1 MPSQFIQSAILTITL
16 FQHAFGGVRVFK
28 NAIYSGV
35 VTGNVIV
42 DELYIC
48 KNALQIKLLSSNAFI
63 SKKISDYEYSCQ
75 FLRIIGHPKDA
86 AKGQQGNTIHVRHR
100 NKSCSPK
107 DGSCCNYD
115 QYVPVA
121 DKDPICQPSNDTLI
135 NVRSPEGNYAAL
147 FKVDKE
153 ESCHTLCNNEQNC
166 KGAEFYPWVNA
177 CQMKASFFRFTRLDK
192 ALLLKNRRFVFD

>member
-1 MPSQFIQSAILTITL
+1 MPSKFIQSAILTITL
-16 FQHAFGGVRVFK
+16 FQHAFSGVRVFK
-28 NAIYSGV
+28 NKIYSGV

-48 KNALQIKLLSSNAFI
+48 ENALQIGLSNSNAFI
-63 SKKISDYEYSCQ
+63 PKKISDYKYNCQ
-75 FLRIIGHPKDA
+75 FIRIVEHPKDA

-121 DKDPICQPSNDTLI
+121 DKEPTCQASSDTLL
-135 NVRSPEGNYAAL
+135 NVRSSEGNYGLA
-147 FKVDKE
+147 FKVDSQ
-153 ESCHTLCNNEQNC
+153 ESCHTACTKEQNC
-166 KGAEFYPWVNA
+166 KGAVFYPWVKA
-177 CQMKASFFRFTRLDK
+177 CQMKASFFEFTRLDHAK
-192 ALLLKNRRFVFD
+192 LLKNRRFV